1 MHYEEVEAEA
11 AGRDLRR
18 SLYVVADVKKGETLT
33 PENVRSIRPGHG
45 MAPKHLYDVLAN
57 PRRAIPQAR
66 RTAGL
71 GVDRQM
77 TADLFDLSGKIAL
90 VTGGSRGLGLQM
102 VRAFAEHG
110 ADVIIASRKL
120 DACEEAAAEVR
131 AIGRRALAVS
141 AHVGRWDEIDRLI
154 EVAYAEFGRIDILVN
169 NAGMSPR
176 QPSHEVTEA
185 LFDSVMNLNFK
196 GPFRL
201 ASQVAKRMAD
211 GDGGVIINISSS
223 GALVPLP
230 AVVPYSGAKAALN
243 AMTVSFA
250 HEYGP
255 KVRVNTI
262 SAGPFLTDIAKAWPE
277 EAREAVQQRARP
289 PRPSRGGGHHR
300 PLSGQPGLILH
311 HRRHRPRRRRA
322 AVCFPIRA
330 PASSI
335 LNADVRFSSFQ
346 RSPRRANP
354 GAAAANPGSTRD
366 WRASR
371 RRASPI

>member
-1 MHYEEVEAEA
+1 M
-11 AGRDLRR
+11 
-18 SLYVVADVKKGETLT
+18 ST
-33 PENVRSIRPGHG
+33 
-45 MAPKHLYDVLAN
+45 
-57 PRRAIPQAR
+57 
-66 RTAGL
+66 
-71 GVDRQM
+71 
-77 TADLFDLSGKIAL
+77 DLFDLSGKIAL

-110 ADVIIASRKL
+110 ADVIVASRKL
-120 DACEEAAAEVR
+120 DACEAAAEEVR
-131 AIGRRALAVS
+131 SLGRRALAIS
-141 AHVGRWDEIDRLI
+141 AHVGKWDEIDKLI
-154 EVAYAEFGRIDILVN
+154 EVAYAAFGRIDILVN

-223 GALVPLP
+223 GALTPLP

-277 EAREAVQQRARP
+277 EARQRSNNALGRP
-289 PRPSRGGGHHR
+289 GRPEEVVTTALYLAS
-300 PLSGQPGLILH
+300 
-311 HRRHRPRRRRA
+311 
-322 AVCFPIRA
+322 
-330 PASSI
+330 PASSFTTGAI
-335 LNADVRFSSFQ
+335 VRVDGGQ
-346 RSPRRANP
+346 
-354 GAAAANPGSTRD
+354 
-366 WRASR
+366 
-371 RRASPI
+371 